1 MRHEKPSYRVWRAMK
16 RISRDKW
23 LSPEEVGR
31 ISRGLAYHC
40 CWGHGAQRMALKF
53 AIDDLCIHVGMIDGK
68 PPFDKHEK
76 GFNLFRKWI
85 ATGNKRTP
93 AELAILNFKIK
104 EKQ

>member
-1 MRHEKPSYRVWRAMK
+1 
-16 RISRDKW
+16 
-23 LSPEEVGR
+23 
-31 ISRGLAYHC
+31 
-40 CWGHGAQRMALKF
+40 MALKF